1 MKASPRSQI
10 KLRNLTHFQNFAPD
24 QANDAAVTLGQLAAD
39 VAHQEAADAWFLV
52 AASIAAGVHPPH
64 AQYEGRVA
72 GACRKLAMALEA
84 HATAIDK
91 ATEAQA
97 ANVANAKQ
105 AANRQ

>member
-24 QANDAAVTLGQLAAD
+24 QANDAAVILGQLAAD
-39 VAHQEAADAWFLV
+39 IAHQEAADAWFLV
-52 AASIAAGVHPPH
+52 AASIASGVHPPH
-64 AQYEGRVA
+64 SQYEGRVA
-72 GACRKLAMALEA
+72 GACRHLAKALDQ
-84 HATAIDK
+84 HADAIDK

-97 ANVANAKQ
+97 ANVANAKK